1 MIHEKTFKERLSIL
15 IGDSGN
21 QSFER
26 KTGVS
31 AANIRKYLKGDG
43 LPTLKVLGKIAGA
56 NRVSIC
62 WLIGEQE
69 HLAETTYPQYR
80 SDKSMQE
87 IAQWISEQ
95 NDGISYWEVAK
106 AKMAQ
111 EFPEFRKWLKNNY
124 NEKSMTGSKKVA
136 VYGQPGKL

>member
-1 MIHEKTFKERLSIL
+1 MIHEKTFKERLSML
-15 IGDSGN
+15 IGDSGK

-31 AANIRKYLKGDG
+31 AANIRKYLRGDG
-43 LPTLKVLGKIAGA
+43 LPTLQILGKIANA
-56 NRVSIC
+56 NKVSIC

-69 HLAETTYPQYR
+69 HLAETTFPHKSDR
-80 SDKSMQE
+80 SMRE

-106 AKMAQ
+106 AKLAQ
-111 EFPEFRKWLKNNY
+111 EFPEFKEWLKNNY
-124 NEKSMTGSKKVA
+124 SEESTTGSK
-136 VYGQPGKL
+136 

>member
-1 MIHEKTFKERLSIL
+1 MIHEKTFKERLAIL

-21 QSFER
+21 QAFER

-43 LPTLKVLGKIAGA
+43 LPTLKILGNIATA

-69 HLAETTYPQYR
+69 QLAETTHTHISDR
-80 SDKSMQE
+80 SMHE

-95 NDGISYWEVAK
+95 NDGIRYWEVAK
-106 AKMAQ
+106 AKLAQ
-111 EFPEFRKWLKNNY
+111 EFPEFKEWLKNNY
-124 NEKSMTGSKKVA
+124 SGRSTTGSK
-136 VYGQPGKL
+136 

>member
-1 MIHEKTFKERLSIL
+1 MIHEKTFKERLSML
-15 IGDSGN
+15 IGDSGQ

-43 LPTLKVLGKIAGA
+43 LPTLQILGKIANA
-56 NRVSIC
+56 NKVSIC

-69 HLAETTYPQYR
+69 HLAETTPPHVSDR
-80 SDKSMQE
+80 SMKE

-106 AKMAQ
+106 AKLAQ
-111 EFPEFRKWLKNNY
+111 EFPEFKEWLKKNY
-124 NEKSMTGSKKVA
+124 DEKRMTGSK
-136 VYGQPGKL
+136 